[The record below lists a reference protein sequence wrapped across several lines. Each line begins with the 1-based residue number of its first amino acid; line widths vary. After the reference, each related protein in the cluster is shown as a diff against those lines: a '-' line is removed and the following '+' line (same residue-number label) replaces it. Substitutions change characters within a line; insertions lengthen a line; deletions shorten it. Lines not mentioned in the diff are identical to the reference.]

1 MKKFLLNVL
10 SSAAGV
16 FLSLSIIV
24 ILGIVMAVSVSV
36 GMSGQKKA
44 NVTPGSVLRIDL
56 QGIVSERAQNT
67 PLASLGLEEVNPSLE
82 EMVQAIKVAKNNKNV
97 KGIYISAGVVSANP
111 ASLQELRRAID
122 EFRKAGKF
130 VVSYGGTY
138 TQGAYYVCS
147 AASKIILNPI
157 GELEWRGL
165 GGEMMF
171 YKDLLKKVGVEMQ
184 VVKVGSY
191 KSAVEPFTATEMSP
205 ANREQVTQY
214 ITSIW
219 GNIKKEVSAS
229 RHISVAQLDALA
241 DKYMAMQSAEDVV
254 ASKLVDKLA
263 YEDDALDEVAKLAGK
278 DDIDD
283 VKFLSP
289 SSLAPYA
296 DAENED
302 ADNEV
307 AVYYATGDITSGKE
321 EGGMLKEAIVAEKVV
336 PDMKELADD
345 DDVKAVVLRINSGGG
360 SAYAS
365 EQIWHAVKKLAT
377 KKPVVVS
384 MGDYAAS
391 GAYYMSSTAQYIIAE
406 PTTLTGSIGIFGM
419 IPDVSGLMKDKLG
432 IKFDGVKTN
441 AHSDFFSTSRPFNAD
456 EKAML
461 QSYVDR
467 GYDLFVSRVAQG
479 RKLSKARVNEIAQGR
494 VWTGEDALKIKLVDK
509 LGNLDDAVA
518 VAAKRA
524 GLKKYS
530 TAHYPVAKDWWEKI
544 LDSKVEGYADAQ
556 LRNYLGEFYPAFALL
571 KNADR
576 RDRIQ
581 ARIPFNP
588 VIR

>member
-16 FLSLSIIV
+16 FLSLSIIG
-24 ILGIVMAVSVSV
+24 ILCIVMAVSVSV

-147 AASKIILNPI
+147 AASKIILNPV

-391 GAYYMSSTAQYIIAE
+391 GAYYMSSAAQYIIAE

>member
-1 MKKFLLNVL
+1 MKKFLLSVL

-16 FLSLSIIV
+16 FLSLSIIG
-24 ILGIVMAVSVSV
+24 ILCVVMAVSVSV

-67 PLASLGLEEVNPSLE
+67 PLASLGLAEVNPSLE
-82 EMVQAIKVAKNNKNV
+82 EMVQAIKVAKNNKNI

-219 GNIKKEVSAS
+219 ENIKKEVSAS

-278 DDIDD
+278 DDIED

-289 SSLAPYA
+289 SSLAPFA

-391 GAYYMSSTAQYIIAE
+391 GAYYMSSAAQYIIAE

-456 EKAML
+456 ERAML

-530 TAHYPVAKDWWEKI
+530 TAHYPVEKDWWEKI